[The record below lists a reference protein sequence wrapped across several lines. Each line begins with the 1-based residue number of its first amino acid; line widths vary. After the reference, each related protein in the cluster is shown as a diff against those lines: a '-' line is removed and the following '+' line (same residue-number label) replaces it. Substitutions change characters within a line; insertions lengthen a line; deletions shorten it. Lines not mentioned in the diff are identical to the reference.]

1 MIENPIDPTISQPID
16 DEAELADF
24 LPPELALEG
33 RATLST
39 DWRLEYLDQLH
50 LTMEDP
56 RFLVLSPTAQLLY
69 LHLLRKTHGQG
80 ERDVR
85 ISIDGLVAETKLAWM
100 TVQKHL
106 KTLGTMGLV
115 TTSQPAR
122 QRVAPTY
129 LVHWLPQ
136 LERRSDLKDLVT
148 RYDQLDEED
157 LAELKRLAPLLSA
170 HDREIMSSDIQSS
183 LRDVGLIPSTDFVRK
198 ILHYRLLTTYPYR
211 HRLMSKHPDWFGTYS
226 VQ

>member
-1 MIENPIDPTISQPID
+1 MENPLVRQPSQPVD
-16 DEAELADF
+16 DEAEVADF

-33 RATLST
+33 HDTLST
-39 DWRLEYLDQLH
+39 DWRREYLDQLH

-56 RFLVLSPTAQLLY
+56 RFLSLPPTAQLLY
-69 LHLLRKTHGQG
+69 LHVLKMTYGRG

-85 ISIDGLVAETKLAWM
+85 ISIDRLVAETKLAWM
-100 TVQKHL
+100 TVQKQL
-106 KTLGTMGLV
+106 KTLGTMGLM
-115 TTSQPAR
+115 TTSQAAR

-136 LERRSDLKDLVT
+136 LERRTDLKDIVT

-170 HDREIMSSDIQSS
+170 QQREEMSTEIQSS
-183 LRDVGLIPSTDFVRK
+183 LRDVGLLPGPDFVRK
-198 ILHYRLLTTYPYR
+198 ILQYRLLTTYPYK
-211 HRLMSKHPDWFGTYS
+211 HKLLAKHPDWFCAHSG
-226 VQ
+226 Q

>member
-1 MIENPIDPTISQPID
+1 MENPIDPTISQPVD

-56 RFLVLSPTAQLLY
+56 RFLVLPPTAQLLY

-80 ERDVR
+80 DREVR
-85 ISIDGLVAETKLAWM
+85 ISIDRLVAETKLAWM
-100 TVQKHL
+100 TVQKQL

-115 TTSQPAR
+115 TTSLPAR
-122 QRVAPTY
+122 QRIAPTY
-129 LVHWLPQ
+129 VVHWLPR
-136 LERRSDLKDLVT
+136 LEKRENLKDVIS
-148 RYDQLDEED
+148 RFDELDEED
-157 LAELKRLAPLLSA
+157 LGELKRLAPLISA
-170 HDREIMSSDIQSS
+170 SQREGIVAEIQLS
-183 LRDVGLIPSTDFVRK
+183 LRADGLVPSQELVTK
-198 ILHYRLLTTYPYR
+198 ILSYRILHRFPYK
-211 HRLMSKHPDWFGTYS
+211 HRLMAKHPDWYDLAS
-226 VQ
+226 PR

>member
-1 MIENPIDPTISQPID
+1 MANPIEHPTSQPFD
-16 DEAELADF
+16 EEAEVADF

-33 RATLST
+33 RATLSV
-39 DWRLEYLDQLH
+39 DWRLAYLDQLH

-69 LHLLRKTHGQG
+69 LHLLKKTHGLG
-80 ERDVR
+80 EPAVQ
-85 ISIDGLVAETKLAWM
+85 ISIDRLVADTKLAWM

-106 KTLGTMGLV
+106 KALGTRGLV
-115 TTSQPAR
+115 TMSQPSR
-122 QRVAPTY
+122 QRVAPIY

-136 LERRSDLKDLVT
+136 LQKTSEFKDIVS
-148 RYDQLDEED
+148 RYDQLDQED

-170 HDREIMSSDIQSS
+170 HDREVMSSDIQSN
-183 LRDVGLIPSTDFVRK
+183 LRDVGLIPSTDLVRK

-211 HRLMSKHPDWFGTYS
+211 HTLMSKHPDWFVTYS
-226 VQ
+226 GV

>member
-1 MIENPIDPTISQPID
+1 MDIPIDPSLSQPVD
-16 DEAELADF
+16 EEAELAEF

-80 ERDVR
+80 EREVR
-85 ISIDGLVAETKLAWM
+85 ISIDGLVTETKLAWM
-100 TVQKHL
+100 TVRKQL
-106 KTLGTMGLV
+106 KTLITMGLV
-115 TTSQPAR
+115 TTTQPAR
-122 QRVAPTY
+122 QRIAPTY
-129 LVHWLPQ
+129 LVHWLPR
-136 LERRSDLKDLVT
+136 LEKRADLKDIVT

-157 LAELKRLAPLLSA
+157 IAELKRLAPLLTTSQ
-170 HDREIMSSDIQSS
+170 REAMATEIHLS
-183 LRDVGLIPSTDFVRK
+183 LRADGLLPSPELVTK
-198 ILHYRLLTTYPYR
+198 ILSYRLLHLFPYK
-211 HRLMSKHPDWFGTYS
+211 HELVKKHPDWYDVPS
-226 VQ
+226 QR

>member
-1 MIENPIDPTISQPID
+1 MTKPID
-16 DEAELADF
+16 DFSSQPFDEEAELADF

-33 RATLST
+33 HDTLST
-39 DWRLEYLDQLH
+39 DWRREYLDQLH

-80 ERDVR
+80 ERAVR

-106 KTLGTMGLV
+106 KTLGTRGLV
-115 TTSQPAR
+115 TMSQPSR
-122 QRVAPTY
+122 QRIAPTY
-129 LVHWLPQ
+129 LVHWLPR
-136 LERRSDLKDLVT
+136 LEKRENLKEVMT
-148 RYDQLDEED
+148 RYDELDQED

-170 HDREIMSSDIQSS
+170 SEREGMVAEIHLS
-183 LRDVGLIPSTDFVRK
+183 LRADGLLPSQELVTK
-198 ILHYRLLTTYPYR
+198 ILSYRLLHRFPYK
-211 HRLMSKHPDWFGTYS
+211 HRLMAKHPDWYDLPS
-226 VQ
+226 RR

>member
-1 MIENPIDPTISQPID
+1 MMDNPVDPALSQPVD

-50 LTMEDP
+50 LTMQDP
-56 RFLVLSPTAQLLY
+56 RFLALSPTAQLLY

-85 ISIDGLVAETKLAWM
+85 MSIDGLVAETKLAWM

-106 KTLGTMGLV
+106 KTLGTRGLV

-136 LERRSDLKDLVT
+136 LEKRRDLKDLVT

-157 LAELKRLAPLLSA
+157 LAELKRLAPLLTTSQ
-170 HDREIMSSDIQSS
+170 REAMATEIHLS
-183 LRDVGLIPSTDFVRK
+183 LRADGLLPSEELVTK
-198 ILHYRLLTTYPYR
+198 ILSYRLLHLFPYK
-211 HRLMSKHPDWFGTYS
+211 HELMKKHPDWYAVPPQG
-226 VQ
+226 

>member
-1 MIENPIDPTISQPID
+1 MDNPIDPAVSQPVD
-16 DEAELADF
+16 EEAELADF

-33 RATLST
+33 RATMST

-80 ERDVR
+80 EPEVR
-85 ISIDGLVAETKLAWM
+85 ISIDGLVTETKLAWM
-100 TVQKHL
+100 TVQKQL
-106 KTLGTMGLV
+106 KTLMSVGLV
-115 TTSQPAR
+115 TTRQLAR
-122 QRVAPTY
+122 QRIAPTY

-136 LERRSDLKDLVT
+136 LQKRTDLEDIVT

-157 LAELKRLAPLLSA
+157 LAELKRLAPLLTTSQ
-170 HDREIMSSDIQSS
+170 REAMATEIHMS
-183 LRDVGLIPSTDFVRK
+183 LRADGLLPSPELVTK
-198 ILHYRLLTTYPYR
+198 ILAYRLLHLFPYK
-211 HRLMSKHPDWFGTYS
+211 HELMKKHPDWYDVPS
-226 VQ
+226 PV

>member
-1 MIENPIDPTISQPID
+1 MENPIGSPQSQPVD
-16 DEAELADF
+16 EEAEVADF

-85 ISIDGLVAETKLAWM
+85 MSIDGLVAATKLAWM
-100 TVQKHL
+100 TVHKQL
-106 KTLGTMGLV
+106 KALMSMGLV

-122 QRVAPTY
+122 QRIAPTY

-136 LERRSDLKDLVT
+136 LEKRSDLKDIVT
-148 RYDQLDEED
+148 RYDQLDQED
-157 LAELKRLAPLLSA
+157 LAELKRLTPLLSA
-170 HDREIMSSDIQSS
+170 QEREEMSEDIQCNFGADGVILSAD
-183 LRDVGLIPSTDFVRK
+183 LVRK

-211 HRLMSKHPDWFGTYS
+211 HKLMSKHPDWFGTYS